1 MEPDTNTPLEQL
13 VKSVQTFSTIQ
24 MAADNRER
32 MYRYQNV
39 LMESLHSILDD
50 QEADAETKMQVLDDT
65 LTQYAAAMKDLFPK
79 IISNPVQ
86 KADAT
91 DQFDMIVE
99 VEKFNPYHDELGRF
113 STADHYDQF
122 TINTRDPN
130 KQHWADAAVAREKDR
145 EARGLVFGPK
155 IKPPKPSE
163 SQEKPKD
170 QPKDK
175 PKEQPTEKPK
185 GKPETYIPV
194 NATTST
200 TTNIPTKVL
209 DVCQNVEKKS
219 VKLQNEKM
227 TLVNENGDI
236 VHEKRGGR
244 SRIHFDVYDE
254 AMMGEDITLTHNHPG
269 EYGGTFSGADVSTL
283 AHFNLRAIRAVGV
296 EGTYSLER
304 QSNTTAK
311 QTATFSMDYKALAKD
326 VDNSLTAQR
335 NMMQAKVNNGAISV
349 EDANRHLANH
359 RNKEC
364 DRMHNWLIQNAG
376 KYNYNYVFTPST
388 GGVKKMHDIVKK
400 IEKDEVEETS
410 ELMLDGELISG
421 DNWMIKPDDS
431 DE

>member
-1 MEPDTNTPLEQL
+1 MEPETSTALEQL
-13 VKSVQTFSTIQ
+13 FKSIQTFSTIQ
-24 MAADNRER
+24 MAADSRDKIW
-32 MYRYQNV
+32 RYNDALNQ
-39 LMESLHSILDD
+39 SLYSILED
-50 QEADAETKMQVLDDT
+50 QEADAETKMQVLDAT
-65 LTQYAAAMKDLFPK
+65 LTQYAAAMKNLFPQ

-86 KADAT
+86 KADAA

-99 VEKFNPYHDELGRF
+99 VGKFNPYPDELGRF
-113 STADHYDQF
+113 SSADHYDQF

-130 KQHWADAAVAREKDR
+130 KQHWADAAIAREKER

-155 IKPPKPSE
+155 IKPPKPAE
-163 SQEKPKD
+163 SKE

-175 PKEQPTEKPK
+175 PKEQPKD
-185 GKPETYIPV
+185 KPETYIPV
-194 NATTST
+194 NAPTNT

-219 VKLQNEKM
+219 VQLQNEKM

-254 AMMGEDITLTHNHPG
+254 AMMGDNITLTHNHPG

-364 DRMHNWLIQNAG
+364 DRMHNWLIQNAA
-376 KYNYNYVFTPST
+376 KYNYNYVFTPSN
-388 GGVKKMHDIVKK
+388 GGVEKMYDE
-400 IEKDEVEETS
+400 IEKEDVEETAG
-410 ELMLDGELISG
+410 EIMLDGELISG
-421 DNWMIKPDDS
+421 DNWMIKPEDLDD
-431 DE
+431 